1 MKSIGPMEHVKMSL
15 GHNKKGMSPWSY
27 QGHTSSCINLIPLV
41 QPVISVGRQTRTKVA
56 LYLLTIT
63 QQVPDPS
70 FPGPRTVQLLRQ

>member
-1 MKSIGPMEHVKMSL
+1 MKSIGPMTQWKTDAEHSKR
-15 GHNKKGMSPWSY
+15 GMSPWSHH
-27 QGHTSSCINLIPLV
+27 GHAPSCINLIPLV

-70 FPGPRTVQLLRQ
+70 FPGPRTVQPLRQ